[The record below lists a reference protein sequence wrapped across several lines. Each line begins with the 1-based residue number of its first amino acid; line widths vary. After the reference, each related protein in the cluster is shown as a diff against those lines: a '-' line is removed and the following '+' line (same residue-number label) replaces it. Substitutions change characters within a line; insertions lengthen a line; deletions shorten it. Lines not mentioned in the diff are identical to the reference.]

1 MRADWESVHVQLR
14 TMIHGKIH
22 RVRVTA
28 ADLNYVG
35 SITVDPDLLD
45 AAGIAEYERV
55 QVVDINNGERL
66 ETYTIAGRRG
76 SGEVQL
82 NGAGARLV
90 QPGDLAIIMAY
101 TLVTHPVPET
111 WSPRVVFVDD
121 DNAVTKVVEGDQGD
135 EAVAGV
141 AEGDGAV
148 TGDGVGA
155 RR

>member
-1 MRADWESVHVQLR
+1 
-14 TMIHGKIH
+14 
-22 RVRVTA
+22 
-28 ADLNYVG
+28 
-35 SITVDPDLLD
+35 
-45 AAGIAEYERV
+45 
-55 QVVDINNGERL
+55 
-66 ETYTIAGRRG
+66 
-76 SGEVQL
+76 
-82 NGAGARLV
+82 
-90 QPGDLAIIMAY
+90 MAY